1 MKCIQI
7 NVYIHDYARI
17 CMCIHIYRNLY
28 MNICVHTWH
37 VYKYNKYNK
46 HNKYNRSP
54 KHEFW
59 RGVSPRITFF
69 SRGKWQKRSFS
80 TNRDIFLWKKTHLVE
95 RNVLVLLGFHKV
107 SDQRV
112 LFLQKETCFY
122 ETRHNEFKGNCLWL
136 PCFQMVKDKRD
147 LFLQNLFLQKE
158 TNVVNDQR
166 DRFLPKRKVSTADCR

>member
-7 NVYIHDYARI
+7 NMYIHDYARI

-80 TNRDIFLWKKTHLVE
+80 TNRDIFLWKKTHLVQ
-95 RNVLVLLGFHKV
+95 RNV
-107 SDQRV
+107 
-112 LFLQKETCFY
+112 FLKQMKCIQNITGLPRMNFECVTPIKH
-122 ETRHNEFKGNCLWL
+122 THTFK
-136 PCFQMVKDKRD
+136 KH
-147 LFLQNLFLQKE
+147 
-158 TNVVNDQR
+158 T
-166 DRFLPKRKVSTADCR
+166 